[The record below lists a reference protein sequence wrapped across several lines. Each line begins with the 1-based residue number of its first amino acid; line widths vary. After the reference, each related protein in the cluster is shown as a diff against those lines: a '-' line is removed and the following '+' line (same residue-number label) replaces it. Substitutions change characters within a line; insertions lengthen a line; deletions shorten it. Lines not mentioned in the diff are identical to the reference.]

1 MDACVK
7 QELVAPWSAVERGRR
22 NDDVAK
28 EPLSVIELS
37 DSDSD
42 SDDNNDTVSRKRAR
56 VSKGRVLK
64 ESGAVVPTGFLQA
77 LPAAADMALTRRQ
90 SDATLASSWQSSC
103 KQFWKAG
110 DYEGSSRSDWD
121 SSSGS
126 PLLLSVPLVH
136 FLFRL
141 LRN

>member
-1 MDACVK
+1 MDVRVK
-7 QELVAPWSAVERGRR
+7 QELVAPWSAVERRSR
-22 NDDVAK
+22 NDDVAT
-28 EPLSVIELS
+28 EPLPVIELS

-56 VSKGRVLK
+56 VSTVRQLK
-64 ESGAVVPTGFLQA
+64 ELGVVVPTGFLQA

-90 SDATLASSWQSSC
+90 SAATLAESWQTSC

-110 DYEGSSRSDWD
+110 DYEGGSGGDWD
-121 SSSGS
+121 SSSGNT
-126 PLLLSVPLVH
+126 LLLSVSLVH
-136 FLFRL
+136 FLFWL